1 MNDIQELNDMLASID
16 DENKPAETQ
25 EQTDVTVVKF
35 GNKEI
40 DVNDDDAIMAAIF
53 GSALEDKNKAD
64 ELYSYYVSRI
74 EMDKDRS
81 DSVREGLAKSVEL
94 RQNVTGNLIR
104 LLDLKKKYNAK
115 NSGNSLV
122 NLQLSPRET
131 NIDINRLTDEILNE

>member
-1 MNDIQELNDMLASID
+1 MNEIEELDNMLASID
-16 DENKPAETQ
+16 NKKE
-25 EQTDVTVVKF
+25 EQKNVTTINFNGTAV
-35 GNKEI
+35 
-40 DVNDDDAIMAAIF
+40 DVNDDDAVIAAIF
-53 GSALEDKNKAD
+53 GSAMEDKSKAD

-74 EMDKDRS
+74 EIDKDRS

-115 NSGNSLV
+115 SNSSLV

-131 NIDINRLTDEILNE
+131 NIDIRSLADEILNE